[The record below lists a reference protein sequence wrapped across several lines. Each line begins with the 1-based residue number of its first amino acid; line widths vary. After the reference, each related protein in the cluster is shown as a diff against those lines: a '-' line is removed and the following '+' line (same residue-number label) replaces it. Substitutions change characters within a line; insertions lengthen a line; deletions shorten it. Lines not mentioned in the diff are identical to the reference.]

1 MSDVTVIVEGEDVT
15 VVEVGEAGP
24 QGGHGAS
31 IDGGEPD
38 STYGSDIV
46 DGGDP

>member
-1 MSDVTVIVEGEDVT
+1 MSDFTVIIEGEDVT
-15 VVEVGEAGP
+15 IVTVGEAGP
-24 QGGHGAS
+24 QGGPGPL

-38 STYGSDIV
+38 STYLGDTV